1 MAINLLYPF
10 LAGALKARSDI
21 KAINEDEYDTLT
33 GEFIDAASAE
43 YLRSQTAE
51 KKRIEKN
58 KKAYDFIAADSR
70 FGTATAEYFAKTGVY
85 DVFETP
91 KEILSYAETKLKTD
105 PNLFTQLK
113 NFDKDNPETF
123 KNVFAENQQIA
134 QSKLENKAAFA
145 SQNLNKGATK
155 FLSDTFLEPGQS
167 KFSKV
172 MFGPKVDDRGTFR
185 ATTALTKGFDTA
197 EEEAEKVIPSLETD
211 RKARIE
217 AAARE
222 RKKKEGTATIDDTVV
237 QKFEYTPIQ
246 SIGNARD
253 VSNSVAAV
261 LGYQPKSG
269 NIGADGMILFPGA
282 FLTDSEAIKEQMQI
296 SANTGAYKNVDG
308 SVNTTDLAQ
317 DANRIIE
324 QNIKQPIQT
333 IFNVDYSR
341 SMTADGK
348 SFDPNSK
355 TVIAGAMVLDTPIT
369 IDGIEYGFSFDTS
382 DQSPFLE
389 IFGKHAEKPL
399 TANDL
404 VIRSNRPAEVL
415 PDRFKRP
422 QRGGT
427 KARDAATKVQKAG
440 SKDAGYLITENAFN
454 AIQNYINN
462 ETVNTFERKLFI
474 ESLPDNYSYTVT
486 LQNGQVMSRNLK
498 SDLLGLFGYP
508 KA

>member
-43 YLRSQTAE
+43 YLRSSTAE

-58 KKAYDFIAADSR
+58 KKAYEFIAADSR

-91 KEILSYAETKLKTD
+91 KEILSYAETKLQTD

-113 NFDKDNPETF
+113 NFNKKNPETF

-134 QSKLENKAAFA
+134 QSKLENKAEFA

-172 MFGPKVDDRGTFR
+172 MFGPKVDDRGAFK
-185 ATTALTKGFDTA
+185 ATTALTEGFDTA
-197 EEEAEKVIPSLETD
+197 EAKAEDIRPSLDAD
-211 RKARIE
+211 RKTRIK
-217 AAARE
+217 AAAIE
-222 RKKKEGTATIDDTVV
+222 RQKKEGTATIDDTVV

-324 QNIKQPIQT
+324 QNIKQPIQS

-369 IDGIEYGFSFDTS
+369 IDGIKYDFSFDKDT
-382 DQSPFLE
+382 FIE
-389 IFGKHAEKPL
+389 IFGKHVTKPI
-399 TANDL
+399 TDNDL
-404 VIRSNRPAEVL
+404 VIRSNRPAVVL

-427 KARDAATKVQKAG
+427 QARDRATKEQKAG

>member
-1 MAINLLYPF
+1 MAINMLFPF

-33 GEFIDAASAE
+33 GDFIDAASSE

-51 KKRIEKN
+51 KKRIDKN
-58 KKAYDFIAADSR
+58 KKAYEFIAADSR

-91 KEILSYAETKLKTD
+91 KEILSYAETKLQTD

-113 NFDKDNPETF
+113 NFNKDNPETF

-172 MFGPKVDDRGTFR
+172 MFGPKVDDRGAFK
-185 ATTALTKGFDTA
+185 ATTALTEGFDTA
-197 EEEAEKVIPSLETD
+197 EEDAEKVIPSLETD
-211 RKARIE
+211 RKTRIE
-217 AAARE
+217 AAAIE
-222 RKKKEGTATIDDTVV
+222 RQKKEGTATIDDTVV

-246 SIGNARD
+246 SIGNSRD

-261 LGYQPKSG
+261 LGYNATSS
-269 NIGADGMILFPGA
+269 NIGADGVILFPAA
-282 FLTDSEAIKEQMQI
+282 FATDSEAIKEQMQI
-296 SANTGAYKNVDG
+296 SANSGAYKNVDG
-308 SVNTTDLAQ
+308 TVNTTALAQ

-324 QNIKQPIQT
+324 QNIKQPIQA
-333 IFNVDYSR
+333 IFNVDYAR
-341 SMTADGK
+341 SMTAEGK
-348 SFDPNSK
+348 KFNPSDK
-355 TVIAGAMVLDTPIT
+355 TVIAGAKVLDTPIT
-369 IDGIEYGFSFDTS
+369 IDGEEYNFTFDKKMFT
-382 DQSPFLE
+382 E
-389 IFGKHAEKPL
+389 IFGKHVEKPI
-399 TANDL
+399 TDNDL
-404 VIRSNRPAEVL
+404 VIRSTRPAVVL
-415 PDRFKRP
+415 SDRFKRP

-427 KARDAATKVQKAG
+427 KAREAATKEQKAG
-440 SKDAGYLITENAFN
+440 SKDAGYLITENAFK

-474 ESLPDNYSYTVT
+474 ESLPDNYSYNVT

-498 SDLLGLFGYP
+498 SDLLQLFGYP

>member
-43 YLRSQTAE
+43 YLRSSTAE

-91 KEILSYAETKLKTD
+91 KEILNYAETKLQTD

-172 MFGPKVDDRGTFR
+172 MFGPKVDDRGAFK
-185 ATTALTKGFDTA
+185 ATTALTEGFDTA
-197 EEEAEKVIPSLETD
+197 EKDAEKVIPSLETN
-211 RKARIE
+211 RKTRIE
-217 AAARE
+217 AAAKE
-222 RKKKEGTATIDDTVV
+222 RQKEEGTATIDDTIV

-246 SIGNARD
+246 SLGNMRIVDESIA
-253 VSNSVAAV
+253 SV
-261 LGYQPKSG
+261 LGYNPDAS
-269 NIGADGMILFPGA
+269 NITAGGTILFPGA
-282 FLTDSEAIKEQMQI
+282 FKTDAEAIKERSQI
-296 SANTGAYKNVDG
+296 LVNTGAYKNVDG
-308 SVNTTDLAQ
+308 SVNENNHVQ
-317 DANRIIE
+317 DANRLIE
-324 QNIKQPIQT
+324 LEIKQPIQSV
-333 IFNVDYSR
+333 FNVDYSR
-341 SMTADGK
+341 ASQAEGK
-348 SFDPNSK
+348 TFNPNDK
-355 TVIAGAMVLDTPIT
+355 TIIAGAKVLDTPVT
-369 IDGIEYGFSFDTS
+369 IDGVEYGFSFDTS
-382 DQSPFLE
+382 EDSAFLE
-389 IFGKHAEKPL
+389 VFGKHVSKPL

-404 VIRSNRPAEVL
+404 VIRSNRPAVVL

-427 KARDAATKVQKAG
+427 QARDAATKVQKKG
-440 SKDAGYLITENAFN
+440 TKEAGYLITNAAFK
-454 AIQNYINN
+454 AIQSTINN

-474 ESLPDNYSYTVT
+474 ESLPDNYNYTNK
-486 LQNGQVMSRNLK
+486 NGVSRPLK
-498 SDLLGLFGYP
+498 SDLLKLFKYP
-508 KA
+508 VS

>member
-43 YLRSQTAE
+43 YLRSETAE

-58 KKAYDFIAADSR
+58 KKAYEFIAADSR
-70 FGTATAEYFAKTGVY
+70 FGTATAEYFAKTRVY

-91 KEILSYAETKLKTD
+91 KEILNYAETKLQTD

-172 MFGPKVDDRGTFR
+172 MFGPRVDERGAFK

-197 EEEAEKVIPSLETD
+197 EEDAEKVIPSLEAN
-211 RKARIE
+211 RKTRIE
-217 AAARE
+217 AAAKE
-222 RKKKEGTATIDDTVV
+222 RQKAEGTATIDDTVV

-246 SIGNARD
+246 SLGNMRIVD
-253 VSNSVAAV
+253 VSIASV
-261 LGYQPKSG
+261 LGYKPDAS
-269 NIGADGMILFPGA
+269 NITGEGTILFPGA
-282 FLTDSEAIKEQMQI
+282 FKTDAEAIKERSQI
-296 SANTGAYKNVDG
+296 LVNTGAYKNVDG
-308 SVNTTDLAQ
+308 SVNENNHVQ
-317 DANRIIE
+317 DANRLIE
-324 QNIKQPIQT
+324 LEIKQPIQSV
-333 IFNVDYSR
+333 FNVDYSR
-341 SMTADGK
+341 ASQAEGK
-348 SFDPNSK
+348 KFNPNDK
-355 TVIAGAMVLDTPIT
+355 TVIAGAKVLDTPIT
-369 IDGIEYGFSFDTS
+369 IDGQQYDFTFDKDT
-382 DQSPFLE
+382 FNE
-389 IFGKHAEKPL
+389 VFGKHVSKVL
-399 TANDL
+399 TDNDL
-404 VIRSNRPAEVL
+404 VIRSTRPAVVL

-427 KARDAATKVQKAG
+427 QARDAATKVQKKG
-440 SKDAGYLITENAFN
+440 TKEAGYLITNAAFK
-454 AIQNYINN
+454 AIQSTINN

-474 ESLPDNYSYTVT
+474 ESLPDNYNYTNK
-486 LQNGQVMSRNLK
+486 NGVSRPLK
-498 SDLLGLFGYP
+498 SDLLKLFKYP
-508 KA
+508 VS

>member
-43 YLRSQTAE
+43 YLRSETAE

-58 KKAYDFIAADSR
+58 KKAYEFIAADSR

-172 MFGPKVDDRGTFR
+172 MFGPRVDERGAFK

-197 EEEAEKVIPSLETD
+197 EEDAEKVIPSLEAN
-211 RKARIE
+211 RKTRIE
-217 AAARE
+217 AAAKE
-222 RKKKEGTATIDDTVV
+222 RQKAEGTATIDDTVV

-246 SIGNARD
+246 SIGNMRIVDQSIA
-253 VSNSVAAV
+253 SV
-261 LGYQPKSG
+261 LGYKPDAS
-269 NIGADGMILFPGA
+269 NITGEGTILFPGA
-282 FLTDSEAIKEQMQI
+282 FKTDAEAIKERSQI
-296 SANTGAYKNVDG
+296 LVNTGAYKNVDG
-308 SVNTTDLAQ
+308 SVNENNHVQ
-317 DANRIIE
+317 DANRLIE
-324 QNIKQPIQT
+324 LEIKQPIQSV
-333 IFNVDYSR
+333 FNVDYSR
-341 SMTADGK
+341 ASQAEGK
-348 SFDPNSK
+348 AFNPNDK
-355 TVIAGAMVLDTPIT
+355 TVVAGAKVLDTPIT
-369 IDGIEYGFSFDTS
+369 IDGQQYDFTFDKDT
-382 DQSPFLE
+382 FNE
-389 IFGKHAEKPL
+389 VFGKHVSEVL
-399 TANDL
+399 TDNDL
-404 VIRSNRPAEVL
+404 VIRSTRPAVVL

-427 KARDAATKVQKAG
+427 QAREAATKEQKAG
-440 SKDAGYLITENAFN
+440 AKEAGYLITNAAFK
-454 AIQNYINN
+454 AIQSTINN

-474 ESLPDNYSYTVT
+474 ESLPDNYNYTNKFGV
-486 LQNGQVMSRNLK
+486 SRPLK
-498 SDLLGLFGYP
+498 SDLLKLFKYP
-508 KA
+508 VS

>member
-1 MAINLLYPF
+1 MAINMLFPF

-21 KAINEDEYDTLT
+21 KAINEDEYDDIT
-33 GEFIDAASAE
+33 GQFIDAASAE
-43 YLRSQTAE
+43 YLRSQADE

-58 KKAYDFIAADSR
+58 KKAYEFISADSR
-70 FGTATAEYFAKTGVY
+70 FGTSAAEYFAKTGVY
-85 DVFETP
+85 DVFDTP
-91 KEILSYAETKLKTD
+91 KEVLNYAETKLKTD

-113 NFDKDNPETF
+113 NFNKDNPETF
-123 KNVFAENQQIA
+123 KNVFAENEQIA

-172 MFGPKVDDRGTFR
+172 MFGPRVDDQGAFK
-185 ATTALTKGFDTA
+185 ATTALTEGFDTA
-197 EEEAEKVIPSLETD
+197 EEEAEKVRPSLETD
-211 RKARIE
+211 RKTRIK
-217 AAARE
+217 AAAIE
-222 RKKKEGTATIDDTVV
+222 RQKKEGTATIDDTVV

-246 SIGNARD
+246 SIGNSRD

-261 LGYQPKSG
+261 LGYQPSSS

-282 FLTDSEAIKEQMQI
+282 FLTDSEAVKEQMQI

-308 SVNTTDLAQ
+308 SVNENNHVQ
-317 DANRIIE
+317 DANRLIE
-324 QNIKQPIQT
+324 LEIKQPIQSV
-333 IFNVDYSR
+333 FNVDYSR
-341 SMTADGK
+341 ASQAEGK
-348 SFDPNSK
+348 KFNPNDK
-355 TVIAGAMVLDTPIT
+355 TVIAGAKVLDTPIT
-369 IDGIEYGFSFDTS
+369 IDGIEYGFSFDK
-382 DQSPFLE
+382 DMFIE
-389 IFGKHAEKPL
+389 IFGKHVTKPL
-399 TANDL
+399 TDNDL
-404 VIRSNRPAEVL
+404 VIRSTRPAVVL

-427 KARDAATKVQKAG
+427 QARDRATKEQKAG
-440 SKDAGYLITENAFN
+440 SKDAGYLITEVAFN

-474 ESLPDNYSYTVT
+474 ESLPDNYSYNVT

-498 SDLLGLFGYP
+498 SDLLELFGYP
-508 KA
+508 KV